1 MAEASNDI
9 LKAYLLRAAVAA
21 ERGISWV
28 RLALAVLGS
37 ANIAWAV
44 KNRPASIVFGT
55 PKYVLMLLVLVLAV
69 GYSLLTLRRSRQTG
83 RLPCSRAVASVVDA
97 VLVLGIVGPSVIW
110 PSQTFLGLLGLPHV
124 SFFVLAVCASGAR
137 LSPRAVVASAV
148 SNGVFVTSLLIYDR
162 LHNPPAMHNPLD
174 NYGAFAILMV
184 GGALYSYT
192 TTDRTRQVVYDGAEA
207 MVRTE
212 RLRLRFGVFVSPE
225 VARRVLDMET
235 LRPGGERR
243 VIAVLF
249 SDLRGFTQYCADV
262 PPEQLVAEFNAYLE
276 AMVAV
281 IAEEQGVVDK
291 YMGDAIMAVWGV
303 PANTGDEAA
312 RAVRAAYKMQKALD
326 VHNEARAKRGL
337 IPLRQGIGV
346 HYGEAV
352 AGNVGTSNRLQYTVM
367 GETVNLA
374 SRLQEATKD
383 LGYSI
388 LISKETVDA
397 SDHAQDL
404 PELVALG
411 QITLRGRGA
420 PIQVFGTT

>member
-28 RLALAVLGS
+28 RLALALLGL
-37 ANIAWAV
+37 ANLVWAV
-44 KNRPASIVFGT
+44 GNRPANIVFGT
-55 PKYVLMLLVLVLAV
+55 PKYALILAVLVLAI
-69 GYSLLTLRRSRQTG
+69 GYSLLTLRRSRLTG

-110 PSQTFLGLLGLPHV
+110 PSKTFLGLLGLPHV
-124 SFFVLAVCASGAR
+124 SFFALALCGSGAR
-137 LSPRAVVASAV
+137 LSKRAVVASAA
-148 SNGVFVTSLLIYDR
+148 SNGLFVFALLLYDR
-162 LHNPPAMHNPLD
+162 LHNPPALHNPLD
-174 NYGAFAILMV
+174 NYGAFAIFML
-184 GGALYSYT
+184 GSALLAFT
-192 TTDRTRQVVYDGAEA
+192 TTARTRQVVYDGADA
-207 MVRTE
+207 MLRTE

-281 IAEEQGVVDK
+281 IAEEEGVVDK

-326 VHNEARAKRGL
+326 THNEERARHGL
-337 IPLRQGIGV
+337 PPLRQGIGV

-388 LISKETVDA
+388 LISREAMDA
-397 SDHAQDL
+397 ANKAPDL
-404 PELVALG
+404 PELVPLG

-420 PIQVFGTT
+420 PIQVFGNT